1 MSRYVAVSSLPEEE
15 LTAVCYL
22 NVIINM
28 SMTFAF
34 PLSIILNILASLIFL
49 VYWIAAFIILYHL
62 TRFGIGVQPK
72 KFAAIFLFGSVVLSG
87 TAIILF
93 MNLDLNSLI
102 PR

>member
-1 MSRYVAVSSLPEEE
+1 M
-15 LTAVCYL
+15 
-22 NVIINM
+22 
-28 SMTFAF
+28 F
-34 PLSIILNILASLIFL
+34 PLAIIFNTLAIIVFL
-49 VYWIAAFIILYHL
+49 VYWGATFIILYHL

-72 KFAAIFLFGSVVLSG
+72 KFAAAFLFGSVVLSG